1 MCLFCDIRDKKIPST
16 IVYEN
21 DYIYCI
27 NDIKPVAP
35 VHVLIIPK
43 KHFDDI
49 IDMSSSEEGIKY
61 IGESDERAATEK
73 QHELDVKYGPTEPE
87 GIHYWVDPENPIL
100 IDDEARLRSSPK
112 TEPREDPAEP
122 SNLYFEI
129 PDVPFI
135 KTSFTTR
142 IYYSDILQ
150 ESSFKNAS

>member
-27 NDIKPVAP
+27 NDIKPVSP

-61 IGESDERAATEK
+61 IGEVTKAISEVAKLKSLEDGFRVINNCKENGGQTIMHAHFHLIGGTKLSER
-73 QHELDVKYGPTEPE
+73 
-87 GIHYWVDPENPIL
+87 IL
-100 IDDEARLRSSPK
+100 
-112 TEPREDPAEP
+112 
-122 SNLYFEI
+122 
-129 PDVPFI
+129 
-135 KTSFTTR
+135 
-142 IYYSDILQ
+142 
-150 ESSFKNAS
+150 